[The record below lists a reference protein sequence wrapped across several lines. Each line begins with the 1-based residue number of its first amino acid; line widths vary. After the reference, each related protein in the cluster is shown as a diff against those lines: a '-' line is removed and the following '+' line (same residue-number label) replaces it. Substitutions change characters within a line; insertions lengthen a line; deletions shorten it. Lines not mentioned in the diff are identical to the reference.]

1 MVLLG
6 FFSNFGGMDSIILLF
21 LVLLLFGAKR
31 LPELARGLGAA
42 INEFNKAKDDVHR
55 QITQAVEPPPSAPVA
70 PSVTPPV
77 SSSVPAAEPV
87 AQQPA
92 APSVPPLPPQPP
104 VA

>member
-21 LVLLLFGAKR
+21 VVLLIFGAKR
-31 LPELARGLGAA
+31 LPELARGLGTA

-70 PSVTPPV
+70 PSVTP
-77 SSSVPAAEPV
+77 SVPAVEPV